1 MYELDRCFENKI
13 KIFGYVLTEDAR
25 NSFNECQKIFR
36 KKGGEYEICD
46 FILENKDF
54 SDIGVHDVYT
64 GKKSFCKKKKL
75 DFPSIDGIHEE
86 DHEEGIFGAAPLYE
100 KKSMTPRLQSNID
113 EGFKSLV
120 MHSVCSVL
128 KKK

>member
-13 KIFGYVLTEDAR
+13 KIFGYVLTEDSI

-46 FILENKDF
+46 FILKNKDF
-54 SDIGVHDVYT
+54 SDIGVHDGYK
-64 GKKSFCKKKKL
+64 GIKSFGKIKMS
-75 DFPSIDGIHEE
+75 DFSSFYDISEE
-86 DHEEGIFGAAPLYE
+86 DHEKGLFEAAPLYE

>member
-1 MYELDRCFENKI
+1 M
-13 KIFGYVLTEDAR
+13 
-25 NSFNECQKIFR
+25 S
-36 KKGGEYEICD
+36 
-46 FILENKDF
+46 DF
-54 SDIGVHDVYT
+54 SSFYDISE
-64 GKKSFCKKKKL
+64 K
-75 DFPSIDGIHEE
+75 
-86 DHEEGIFGAAPLYE
+86 DHEEGVFEAAPLYE